1 MGVYRGWQKTGN
13 MDIGCSTGNM
23 LRDCGDAPIITKID
37 KNIFHPAIR
46 QKRSFSVNCRH
57 YRFLLTGY
65 YVCTYK

>member
-13 MDIGCSTGNM
+13 MDFGCGTCNM
-23 LRDCGDAPIITKID
+23 LLDCGDAPIITKFD

-57 YRFLLTGY
+57 HRFQLTDY